1 MTMYVLP
8 HFLCHPSKPPGF
20 AVYSWCPFGQ
30 TVNAENTHDSDSC
43 PDEQQPP
50 GRPNQHHVRRYSAQ
64 PNQKEVERV
73 RRSNRRKMSTVHAH
87 DARHFLL
94 KLIFVEELGVC
105 FCRLLLNASH
115 ASTSLIWPRLH
126 GGNARSTERVV
137 EWHLGSHD
145 RVAAVWFGDRN
156 CRFRLAGP

>member
-1 MTMYVLP
+1 MCCHISYVTR
-8 HFLCHPSKPPGF
+8 PS
-20 AVYSWCPFGQ
+20 
-30 TVNAENTHDSDSC
+30 
-43 PDEQQPP
+43 
-50 GRPNQHHVRRYSAQ
+50 RRASPCTAGALLG
-64 PNQKEVERV
+64 
-73 RRSNRRKMSTVHAH
+73 RRSMLRTPTTQIPALTSNSHPDGPISTMCGAIVRNQTKRRSKECVEATAGRCQLCMHMMLAI
-87 DARHFLL
+87 FLL